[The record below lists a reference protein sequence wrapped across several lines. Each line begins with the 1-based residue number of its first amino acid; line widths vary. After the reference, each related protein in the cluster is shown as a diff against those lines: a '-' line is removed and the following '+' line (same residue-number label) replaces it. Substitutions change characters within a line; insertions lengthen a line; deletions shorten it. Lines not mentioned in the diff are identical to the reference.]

1 MGQTS
6 TNERNRI
13 RTRQTRTVT
22 QIEQKLSKPK
32 LISSYSD
39 RNGINTQQI
48 QTIKK
53 NPTIKYSDKHGTKL
67 NISSKRHFFFLNQQA
82 NTVTK
87 SKKINKKGRE
97 VKQNSTKS
105 HIERESS
112 STLQR

>member
-1 MGQTS
+1 M
-6 TNERNRI
+6 
-13 RTRQTRTVT
+13 T

-32 LISSYSD
+32 LISSYRD

-67 NISSKRHFFFLNQQA
+67 NISSKRHYYFFF
-82 NTVTK
+82 K
-87 SKKINKKGRE
+87 STSKYSDEIEKKINKKGKE

-105 HIERESS
+105 HIERERGKPESS